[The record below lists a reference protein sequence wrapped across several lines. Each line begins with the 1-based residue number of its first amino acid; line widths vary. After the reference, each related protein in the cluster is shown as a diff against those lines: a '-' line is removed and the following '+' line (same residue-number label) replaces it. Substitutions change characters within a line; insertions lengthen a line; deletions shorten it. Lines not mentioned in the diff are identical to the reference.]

1 MIGDQYFLLNEE
13 QDFIRQGSWFCSGL
27 LDSGEKQ
34 TEWNRL
40 QIMPAQESGCRMW
53 IFVSERKTY
62 IEAGQKR
69 ELEELI
75 KNPQVEIEEKW
86 KIFSSFQSFYLG
98 DKTDVLLTDIR
109 GRYLWLA
116 GEGESVPSG
125 KMAEIQIFFQSDA
138 WISFL
143 PEVYQG
149 KGEQKKFL
157 SEYLGIF
164 QWIYYDMTEK
174 ISSVPHRLYPDH
186 ASLEFLEWIAGWFAI
201 ENIGIWSREELVYL
215 IENGRRLSRIRGT
228 KEYMQEMVWLF
239 IGHRPYIVEYHQTKP
254 YKTDLKKIKTLE
266 RLYGEHA
273 YMVTILLPP
282 EAVRDRQK
290 IAVLQRII
298 RFAAPAYIE
307 CRLVVLE
314 SCIYLDGYSYIGL
327 NSYLGGYQNM
337 RLNNSRLIP
346 YRSIVGK
353 KQ

>member
-1 MIGDQYFLLNEE
+1 MNGNQYFLLNEE
-13 QDFIRQGSWFCSGL
+13 EDFIRQGNWFCSGL

-40 QIMPAQESGCRMW
+40 KVVTGKKPRLW
-53 IFVSERKTY
+53 IFVSEQKTY
-62 IEAGQKR
+62 MEAGQKKD
-69 ELEELI
+69 LEQLI
-75 KNPQVEIEEKW
+75 QNPLIEMEQ
-86 KIFSSFQSFYLG
+86 KIKLFLSFPSLSIRNQ
-98 DKTDVLLTDIR
+98 TDVLLKDIR

-116 GEGESVPSG
+116 GEADAFEITG
-125 KMAEIQIFFQSDA
+125 EIQIFFQSAA

-149 KGEQKKFL
+149 REEQKKFL

-174 ISSVPHRLYPDH
+174 IASMPHRLYPVH
-186 ASLEFLEWIAGWFAI
+186 ADMDFLRQIAEWFAI
-201 ENIGIWSREELVYL
+201 ENIEIWNRKQIIYL
-215 IENGRRLSRIRGT
+215 IENGRRLSEIRGT

-239 IGHRPYIVEYHQTKP
+239 TGHRPYIVEYYQTKP
-254 YKTDLKKIKTLE
+254 YRTNLEKIRTLE

-282 EAVRDRQK
+282 ETIRNRQQ
-290 IAVLQRII
+290 IAVLQRMI

-337 RLNNSRLIP
+337 QLNHSRLTP
-346 YRSIVGK
+346 YRSIVGN